1 MTSPPASEVAHEED
15 LYNVLNISP
24 LALPSEIPPAYR
36 RAALVAHPDKG
47 GSAEAFQLV
56 TRAFEVLAC
65 ATSRQSF
72 DQSRNRG
79 SFLAAKDVVTAS
91 ESDVRGS
98 AKRPAATPG
107 APQKKQRSDPGSKA
121 SAPPGPSQPHR
132 VNSNHPQVL
141 PESTLSKA
149 LCNLKKVLH
158 AMCIEHRREAISR
171 MVLRVRRTLLIFMET
186 EKRMQAA
193 IVDVEKR
200 AEGHAIQGMLP
211 LENVIGNSCCK
222 GVGCA
227 GETNKENTTV
237 ECTSTSESKSVAL
250 KAQNFTLSQ
259 VTQVSCTESESE
271 SESTAAHAEVACGRR
286 FDLPSRADISQWK
299 QEVATSAMP
308 KIQRDPR
315 YKNSKYKAQLHI
327 KSLRIYSKS
336 RTTIDSAIDDQII
349 LMQIRLAWMTAWR
362 ASADMWEQHPQ
373 RFASL
378 LEGVV
383 AANGTSGS
391 EMGIKAFVSMQ
402 VRPWLGNKC
411 FIISPVMEL
420 TEALELQARL
430 FRARRM
436 SWLDFRAEWV
446 KLMQRKRCAHS
457 KVHSAE
463 EAERI
468 ADAAY
473 KQHQIFLKKRM
484 EELKKRSEARS
495 LAQKLRQEKEEHE
508 RNIRWYERER
518 QKKERQVERQKL
530 LQARSERCRV
540 KKYVF
545 LEKQLA
551 KAVRAVERAL
561 DKQARSKARS
571 DAREKIRKASKE
583 KRPSK
588 GKQTSFHTPASTFF
602 KYSNSC
608 RNL

>member
-1 MTSPPASEVAHEED
+1 MTLPPTSEFAHEED

-24 LALPSEIPPAYR
+24 LALPAEIPPAYR

-65 ATSRQSF
+65 ASSRQSY

-79 SFLAAKDVVTAS
+79 SFLVAKDLVTES
-91 ESDVRGS
+91 ELDVRGS

-107 APQKKQRSDPGSKA
+107 APQKKQRSDQGSKA
-121 SAPPGPSQPHR
+121 SAPPGPSQPHH
-132 VNSNHPQVL
+132 VNANHPQVL

-158 AMCIEHRREAISR
+158 AMCIEHRREAIST
-171 MVLRVRRTLLIFMET
+171 MVLRVRRTLLTFMET

-193 IVDVEKR
+193 MVDVEKR
-200 AEGHAIQGMLP
+200 VEGHATQGMLP
-211 LENVIGNSCCK
+211 LENVIDNSCCMD
-222 GVGCA
+222 VSCA
-227 GETNKENTTV
+227 GDTNKENTTV
-237 ECTSTSESKSVAL
+237 ECTSTSESKPVAL
-250 KAQNFTLSQ
+250 KAQNFTLS
-259 VTQVSCTESESE
+259 QVSCTESESE
-271 SESTAAHAEVACGRR
+271 SESTAAHAEVACGRH
-286 FDLPSRADISQWK
+286 FDLPSHADISQWK

-336 RTTIDSAIDDQII
+336 RTIIDSAIDYQII

-378 LEGVV
+378 LEGVI

-402 VRPWLGNKC
+402 VRPWLGSKC

-420 TEALELQARL
+420 TEALELQACL
-430 FRARRM
+430 LRARRM

-446 KLMQRKRCAHS
+446 ELMQRKRCAHS

-473 KQHQIFLKKRM
+473 EQHQIFLNKRM

-508 RNIRWYERER
+508 RSIRWYERER

-540 KKYVF
+540 KKYAF

-561 DKQARSKARS
+561 DKQARAKARS
-571 DAREKIRKASKE
+571 DAREKVRKSSKV